1 MSLTHES
8 ATHLL
13 ERLRSGEV
21 SAREVVS
28 AHIQRID
35 EVNPAINAVVL
46 PRFEEALEEAAA
58 IDAATAREEA
68 PPALAGLPV
77 TVKECFDVV
86 GLPTT
91 AGVFDLPRPRPTS
104 DAIVVARLRRAGA
117 IVLGKTNLAQLSW
130 ALESE
135 NPVYGRTNNPWDL
148 SRTPGGSSGGE
159 GAIVATGGSAVG
171 LGTDSGGSVRVPAHF
186 CGVHGL
192 KPTSGRLP
200 DRGTADEVTFSFQS
214 IVRNQ
219 PGLIARHVEDLRLVY
234 GVLSSGQRRSRSPRI
249 ADESQLRVGYYLDDG
264 TGAAS
269 AQVAAAVR
277 RALDALEAT
286 GVAVEEFSPPG
297 VAEAMEIFDAAFC
310 IDAGSMLRKLLG
322 ASAADWRTRA
332 VLDNMP
338 ARPLSASGS
347 VLLARRAAKVR
358 GLFGRAVAQRHL
370 DAIVCPVTTTPAPR
384 HDVLSRDPQAGHF
397 TALYNLLGW
406 PAGVVATALVDP
418 EDFEDPSRPQHART
432 EPRAGRRLPV
442 AVQVASTPWREDLV
456 LDLMDRVASVLS
468 ADPAYPYEPPI

>member
-1 MSLTHES
+1 MSLTRES

-28 AHIQRID
+28 AHIRRID

-58 IDAATAREEA
+58 IDAATAHEEA
-68 PPALAGLPV
+68 PALAGLPV

-91 AGVFDLPRPRPTS
+91 AGVSDLPRPRSTR
-104 DAIVVARLRRAGA
+104 DAVVVARLRQAGA
-117 IVLGKTNLAQLSW
+117 ILLGKTNLAQLSW

-159 GAIVATGGSAVG
+159 GAIVAARGSAVG

-200 DRGTADEVTFSFQS
+200 DTGSADEVTFSFQS

-234 GVLSSGQRRSRSPRI
+234 RVLTSEQRRSRSPRI
-249 ADESQLRVGYYLDDG
+249 AEESRLRVGYYLSDG
-264 TGAAS
+264 TGAPS
-269 AQVAAAVR
+269 AQVSAAVR
-277 RALDALEAT
+277 RVLEALEAT
-286 GVAVEEFSPPG
+286 GAAVEEFSPPG
-297 VAEAMEIFDAAFC
+297 VAEAMEIFNTAFC
-310 IDAGSMLRKLLG
+310 LDGGSMLRKLLG
-322 ASAADWRTRA
+322 ESAADWHTRA

-338 ARPLSASGS
+338 ERPLSASEA
-347 VLLARRAAKVR
+347 VLLAQRAQANCDGTSHEQLR
-358 GLFGRAVAQRHL
+358 NNTSTRSCALSRPHPLHTTATSL
-370 DAIVCPVTTTPAPR
+370 AIRKPVTSRLCTT
-384 HDVLSRDPQAGHF
+384 S
-397 TALYNLLGW
+397 
-406 PAGVVATALVDP
+406 
-418 EDFEDPSRPQHART
+418 S
-432 EPRAGRRLPV
+432 AGRV
-442 AVQVASTPWREDLV
+442 VS
-456 LDLMDRVASVLS
+456 
-468 ADPAYPYEPPI
+468 